1 MKNILN
7 RLFDHRQLSEQ
18 DAYDVLTGIGKGR
31 YNPSQIAAFL
41 TVYLMRQISVE
52 ELKGFRTA
60 LLDLC
65 RKVDLSD
72 FETID
77 VCGTGGD
84 GKDTFN
90 ISTLSAFVVA
100 GAGYKV
106 AKHGNYGVSSSC
118 GSSNV
123 MEYLGYVFTND
134 EAKLKQ
140 QLDVA
145 GFCMMHAPLFHP
157 AMKNVAPVRRELGV
171 KTFFN
176 MLGPLVNPSFPNH
189 QMVGVFNL
197 EVARLY
203 NYLFQKDK
211 DFHFAIIHSLDG
223 YDEVSL
229 TGKVKSYRPDGEK
242 LLSPDDW
249 GLPVAG
255 ANEITGGETVQKA
268 AKLFRAV
275 LKNEGTQAQTN
286 VVLANAAV
294 AIQVFENDKD
304 LKYCV
309 ETARE
314 SLLSGRAYTSL
325 TKAVELSK
333 KL

>member
-1 MKNILN
+1 MKKILN
-7 RLFDHRQLSEQ
+7 QLFDQQQLTGQ
-18 DAYDVLTGIGKGR
+18 DAYDVLTGIGKAN
-31 YNPSQIAAFL
+31 YNPSQVAAFL

-52 ELKGFRTA
+52 ELKGFRNA

-65 RKVDLSD
+65 LKVDLSE

-123 MEYLGYVFTND
+123 MEFLGYEFTRD
-134 EAKLKQ
+134 ESTLKY
-140 QLDVA
+140 QLETA

-176 MLGPLVNPSFPNH
+176 MLGPLVNPSFPKH

-203 NYLFQKDK
+203 NYLFQDIP
-211 DFHFAIIHSLDG
+211 DFRFNIVHSLDG
-223 YDEVSL
+223 YDEISL
-229 TGKVKSYRPDGEK
+229 TGKVKSYRPEGEQ
-242 LLSPDDW
+242 LLTPDDW
-249 GLPVAG
+249 GLETIEPEA
-255 ANEITGGETVQKA
+255 IFGGKTVQQA
-268 AKLFRAV
+268 ADIFVAV
-275 LKNEGTQAQTN
+275 LNNKGTRAQTE
-286 VVLANAAV
+286 VVLANAAA
-294 AIQVFENDKD
+294 AIQVFEPEKSLPD
-304 LKYCV
+304 CV
-309 ETARE
+309 DMARE
-314 SLLSGRAYTSL
+314 SILSAKALASL
-325 TKAVELSK
+325 KKITKIG
-333 KL
+333 